1 MNLKKYL
8 EMIETKRSEMRAI
21 LDKANT
27 EERTLTKEDREAFDK
42 LDEEI
47 RELTATVN
55 AIQTER
61 SLETPDV
68 EEPIEETNEKE
79 EERSVEDME
88 ARAFEDYIRGEVSE
102 ERTAVNMTKGDNGAV
117 VPASIANKIIEKVVE
132 ISPIFHDADRYN
144 VGGTLSIPYYDD
156 STRDIVM
163 DYADEFTDG
172 ESTSG
177 KFLSIS
183 LTGFL
188 GRAICDVSKSLINNS
203 QFDIVNFVIN
213 RMARNIAIW
222 IEGQLLNGTTGKIE
236 GLSGVTLAK
245 ESASA
250 TALTSD
256 ELIDVQSLIP
266 DVYQNGAYWIMN
278 KATRTAISKLKDGQN
293 NYLLIRDFNS
303 RWGYTLLGKD
313 VYTTDNMV
321 TLGSANAGKTAIY
334 YGDMKGLAVKV
345 SEDINIEVLRE
356 TKARQHAVEVL
367 GFVELDAKVQNA
379 QMIAKLTLK
388 SA

>member
-27 EERTLTKEDREAFDK
+27 EERTLTKEEREAFDK

-68 EEPIEETNEKE
+68 EEPIEETKE
-79 EERSVEDME
+79 DKEERSVEDME

-156 STRDIVM
+156 ATSDIVM

-172 ESTSG
+172 ESSSG

-222 IEGQLLNGTTGKIE
+222 IEGQLLNGTTNKIE

-266 DVYQNGAYWIMN
+266 DVYQSDAYWIMN

>member
-27 EERTLTKEDREAFDK
+27 EERTLTKEEREAFDK

-68 EEPIEETNEKE
+68 EEPIEETKEDE

-156 STRDIVM
+156 ATSDIVM

-222 IEGQLLNGTTGKIE
+222 IEGQLLNGTTNKIE

-266 DVYQNGAYWIMN
+266 DVYQSDAYWIMN

-321 TLGSANAGKTAIY
+321 ALGSANAGKTAIY

>member
-27 EERTLTKEDREAFDK
+27 EERTLTKEEREAFDK

-68 EEPIEETNEKE
+68 EEPIEETKEDE

-156 STRDIVM
+156 STSDIVM

-172 ESTSG
+172 ESSSG

-222 IEGQLLNGTTGKIE
+222 IEGQLLNGTTNKIE

-266 DVYQNGAYWIMN
+266 DVYQSDAYWIMN